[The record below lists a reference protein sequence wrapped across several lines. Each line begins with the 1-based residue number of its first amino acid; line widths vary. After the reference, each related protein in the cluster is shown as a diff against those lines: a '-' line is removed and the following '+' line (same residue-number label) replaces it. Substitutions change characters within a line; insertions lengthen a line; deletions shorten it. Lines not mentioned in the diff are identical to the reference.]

1 MRGPPNLNLT
11 THNSKAKVIWKSFE
25 LNTNSSQACLNIKEN
40 QSHYFILQM
49 ADDLQGGAEQ
59 DQEDQAELEVEREAW
74 LILG

>member
-1 MRGPPNLNLT
+1 
-11 THNSKAKVIWKSFE
+11 
-25 LNTNSSQACLNIKEN
+25 
-40 QSHYFILQM
+40 M